1 MANKIKLELR
11 EEEIQNLIF
20 SCNKSLAFLRA
31 IRLDLGEK
39 ATKKIISITL
49 IKKRLLNAKA
59 QTGLQ
64 KKEDY
69 KKKDNLGKL
78 FNEDGSLNIIL
89 E

>member
-39 ATKKIISITL
+39 ATKKIICKSTNWITE
-49 IKKRLLNAKA
+49 KR
-59 QTGLQ
+59 GL
-64 KKEDY
+64 
-69 KKKDNLGKL
+69 
-78 FNEDGSLNIIL
+78 
-89 E
+89 